1 MKEIRAIVRLEK
13 VDEVKEALE
22 HIGVPG
28 LTIAHVEGHGRQSGL
43 VEQFRGREFKV
54 DLLPKA
60 RIDIVCKDEE
70 VERIASAIREVAKT
84 GEIGD
89 GKIFIYPVENAI
101 RIRSGE
107 TGESAV

>member
-22 HIGVPG
+22 RIGVPG

-43 VEQFRGREFKV
+43 IEQFRGREFKV

-60 RIDIVCKDEE
+60 RIDIVCKDDD
-70 VERIASAIREVAKT
+70 VEKIATTIREAAKT

-89 GKIFIYPVENAI
+89 GKIFVYPVEDVM

-107 TGESAV
+107 VGEVAI